1 MLTPSENTSTPL
13 HRPLRQTLLGAA
25 VVIGVLILGALILYV
40 VTRGLLP
47 VTDRM
52 MI

>member
-1 MLTPSENTSTPL
+1 MLTPSENTSTP
-13 HRPLRQTLLGAA
+13 PLGAA
-25 VVIGVLILGALILYV
+25 VVIGVLILGALILYL
-40 VTRGLLP
+40 VTRGLLL